1 MLSETTYLVTICVLS
16 ETTYLVTICVLSE
29 TSYLVTICVLSETT
43 YLVTITTGKQERA
56 ETEAEIFCT
65 LIGQWG
71 DTGEKILSDCK
82 SHREPFQRG
91 QVGT

>member
-1 MLSETTYLVTICVLS
+1 MLSATTSLVTICVLSEITSLVTICVLS
-16 ETTYLVTICVLSE
+16 ETTYLVTV
-29 TSYLVTICVLSETT
+29 
-43 YLVTITTGKQERA
+43 TTGKQERA

-91 QVGT
+91 QVLSLIHI